1 LVHGFLDEASLWDSA
16 IERLDADR
24 YRCIAIDLPGMGT
37 RADDAGP
44 YDLARL
50 TGAVLDAIDGV
61 TAPVII
67 VGHSMGAQVAERA
80 AVARPDAV
88 AAIVLLTPVVLRCR
102 RR

>member
-1 LVHGFLDEASLWDSA
+1 MRVP
-16 IERLDADR
+16 IERLDTDR

-80 AVARPDAV
+80 AVAAV
-88 AAIVLLTPVVLRCR
+88 AAIVLLTPVVLSCR